1 MASDGREVRHA
12 FHHKHS
18 DSITLSHGNTVAK
31 WTGGGGAWT
40 VFSGDPV
47 EVSET
52 FTVKL
57 TRSYPVSNDVKTCCM
72 ITLLSVIDIDIV
84 NVNTYMVGYIYNC

>member
-1 MASDGREVRHA
+1 MASDGREVRHV
-12 FHHKHS
+12 FHQIHG

-31 WTGGGGAWT
+31 WKKVGRSCA
-40 VFSGDPV
+40 VFSRDPV

-57 TRSYPVSNDVKTCCM
+57 INVPVSNDVQTYCM
-72 ITLLSVIDIDIV
+72 ITLLSQ
-84 NVNTYMVGYIYNC
+84 